1 MALQIVEFKIE
12 YTMQEIDI
20 LSPPNQDAD
29 GRKKALLNRNEDIF
43 SKLKINRIPFSTR
56 LSFNPMFKFIE
67 SKADSKS
74 ESEAAIAKILMDH
87 IAKAPELRLPIEDE
101 SILEAH
107 SELVDLLMAMVVP
120 PFRRHRDMIKVSA
133 PFEIK
138 PIYCTPALSNLV
150 EKKQVRYEVSRES
163 GLTFCSMVIN
173 ACSFILNKFYGQEL
187 KIDSPLSITIQQPG
201 QRLERHYKTQMDT
214 TFLEVKKLK
223 PLKPLSQTQINGLLS
238 NVYDVD
244 LWLKHIPPE
253 NFEFEGFFIGN
264 LIDITEEEALSR
276 IKYTLLER
284 DAVVEKD
291 KIARLQHLIRNFF
304 DLPELRL
311 GVTAID
317 YPLETAVAHKY
328 KIRFDFLADQYAQLL
343 SPANKGSVYEKA
355 CRYREILLMEDLEQ
369 LKHKTPIETGL
380 LEQGIRSIIVAPLFS
395 KDDRVIGLLEI
406 GSPKP
411 FELHSFIE
419 LKFREIIGLFSMAV
433 ERSRDEIDNRIEAI
447 IREQYTAVHP
457 SVEWKFI
464 ETSYNLLEKRERNPK
479 DALIDPI
486 VFNDVFPLYAQ
497 ADIVSSSE
505 KRNHAIQKDLI
516 DNLNDV
522 HLILD
527 RAIDIGRFPLLN
539 QYRMLTTRNI
549 REVRDNFS
557 SNDESRIV
565 DWLQADIHPLFD
577 QLRSKY
583 PVLAAPIT
591 DYFSKL
597 DDELSIVYEAR
608 RQYEESVTRL
618 NNNISA
624 YLEEQQQEA
633 QKIIPHYFE
642 RYKTDGVA
650 YEIYVGQSM
659 LNSDVFSFMHLKN
672 LRLWQLIDMCNI
684 TRLVDDLQDELPVAL
699 TTAQLVFVYSGSLSI
714 RFRMDEK
721 QFDVDGSYNVRYE
734 ILKKRIDKAVVE
746 GTRERLTQSGKIA
759 IVYLQEKDRL
769 EYLEYADYLK
779 EAGYIED
786 EVEEVTIGRLQ
797 GVQGL
802 KALRFTVKQAQ

>member
-1 MALQIVEFKIE
+1 
-12 YTMQEIDI
+12 MQEIDI
-20 LSPPNQDAD
+20 PSPPPSEAPESH
-29 GRKKALLNRNEDIF
+29 KKALLNRHEDIF
-43 SKLKINRIPFSTR
+43 DKLEINRIPFKTR
-56 LSFNPMFKFIE
+56 LSFAPMFELIRGKAE
-67 SKADSKS
+67 SKSTTEGMIAQMVLDKVAD
-74 ESEAAIAKILMDH
+74 
-87 IAKAPELRLPIEDE
+87 APALQQPIEDE
-101 SILEAH
+101 SILAEH
-107 SELVDLLMAMVVP
+107 WGLVDLLMAMVVP
-120 PFRRHRDMIKVSA
+120 PFRRQYDFMKVSA
-133 PFEIK
+133 PFEMK
-138 PIYCTPALSNLV
+138 PIYCTPALSALV
-150 EKKQVRYEVSRES
+150 ENKQVNYEISRES
-163 GLTFCSMVIN
+163 SLTFCSMVIN
-173 ACSFILNKFYGQEL
+173 ACSFILNKFYGQDL
-187 KIDSPLSITIQQPG
+187 KIDSPLSISIQQPG
-201 QRLERHYKTQMDT
+201 QSLERHYKTRMDT

-223 PLKPLSQTQINGLLS
+223 PLKPLSQSQINELLS
-238 NVYDVD
+238 NVYNTE
-244 LWLKHIPPE
+244 LWLKYIPPE
-253 NFEFEGFFIGN
+253 NFEFQGFVIGN

-284 DAVVEKD
+284 DAVVEED
-291 KIARLQHLIRNFF
+291 KINRLQHLIRNYF

-328 KIRFDFLADQYAQLL
+328 KIRFDFLADHHDQLL
-343 SPANKGSVYEKA
+343 SPSNKGSVYEKA

-369 LKHKTPIETGL
+369 TKQKTPVETDL

-395 KDDRVIGLLEI
+395 KDERVIGLLEI

-464 ETSYNLLEKRERNPK
+464 DTSYNLLEKRERDPK
-479 DALIDPI
+479 NAVVDPI

-505 KRNHAIQKDLI
+505 KRNQAIQDDLI
-516 DNLNDV
+516 NNLNGV
-522 HLILD
+522 IRILD
-527 RAIDIGRFPLLN
+527 RAIDIGQFPLLN
-539 QYRMLTTRNI
+539 QYRMLADRNI

-565 DWLQADIHPLFD
+565 EWLQADIHPLFN
-577 QLRSKY
+577 QLQRKY
-583 PVLAAPIT
+583 PDLSAPIA
-591 DYFSKL
+591 DYFAEL
-597 DDELSIVYEAR
+597 DPELGIIYDAR

-624 YLEEQQQEA
+624 YLEEQQKKAQEV
-633 QKIIPHYFE
+633 IPHYFE
-642 RYKTDGVA
+642 RYKTDGVE

-659 LNSDVFSFMHLKN
+659 LQKDVFSFMHLKN

-684 TRLVDDLQDELPVAL
+684 TRLVEELQEELPIGL
-699 TTAQLVFVYSGSLSI
+699 TTAQLVFVYSGSLAI

-734 ILKKRIDKAVVE
+734 ILKKRIDKAEIE
-746 GTRERLTQSGKIA
+746 GTDERLTQSGKVA
-759 IVYLQEKDRL
+759 VVYLQEKDRQ

-786 EVEEVTIGRLQ
+786 NIEDLTIGRLQ

-802 KALRFTVKQAQ
+802 RALRFTVKGAS